1 MKTKTHTLELNEEEL
16 LLLNFW
22 ISTDVQNQKDN
33 GDEVSLDSL
42 SLGKKLKEKLEL
54 ISSHRKLEDNF
65 QDAVASGHVSQKKF
79 DEIFGG

>member
-1 MKTKTHTLELNEEEL
+1 MNTKIHTIELNEKEL

-22 ISTDVQNQKDN
+22 ISTDLQNQKDN
-33 GDEVSLDSL
+33 GDELCEDSL
-42 SLGKKLKEKLEL
+42 SLGKKLKEKLEQ

-65 QDAVASGHVSQKKF
+65 QDAVVTGHFSQKKF

>member
-16 LLLNFW
+16 LLMRFW
-22 ISTDVQNQKDN
+22 ITTDINNQLEN

-54 ISSHRKLEDNF
+54 ISSHRNLEDKF
-65 QDAVASGHVSQKKF
+65 QDAVASGHFSQKKF

>member
-16 LLLNFW
+16 LLMKFW
-22 ISTDVQNQKDN
+22 ITTDINNQLEN

-54 ISSHRKLEDNF
+54 ISSHRNLEDKF

-79 DEIFGG
+79 DKIFGG